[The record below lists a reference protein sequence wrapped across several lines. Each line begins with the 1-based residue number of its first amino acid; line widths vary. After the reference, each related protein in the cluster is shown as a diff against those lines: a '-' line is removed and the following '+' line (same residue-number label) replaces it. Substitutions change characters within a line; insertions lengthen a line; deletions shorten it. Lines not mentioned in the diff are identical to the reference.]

1 MDQDDNR
8 NTQGYPLVAVSQ
20 RLRRALRQ
28 VSNRSRWEAE
38 DMRRWRERSL
48 ADKGADDPSR

>member
-1 MDQDDNR
+1 MDQDDKR
-8 NTQGYPLVAVSQ
+8 NTQGYPRVAVSQ

-38 DMRRWRERSL
+38 ELRRWRERAL
-48 ADKGADDPSR
+48 ADKGAADSSR